1 MFHSVSPR
9 LITYRSGAL
18 ALTSIT
24 GTGFVDFACSGAAA
38 YACVSVFSVGV
49 AGCGAEMGVL
59 AQLPANTDVATAV
72 ADSVARQ

>member
-1 MFHSVSPR
+1 M
-9 LITYRSGAL
+9 
-18 ALTSIT
+18 
-24 GTGFVDFACSGAAA
+24 DFGCSGAAA

-49 AGCGAEMGVL
+49 VGCGAEMGVL